1 MNEGLA
7 MVCSVCGGKEFVFQN
22 VLWKEL
28 IDEWQLSGDEA
39 YYINRQQGESCVV
52 CGSNLRSI
60 ALADAIRS
68 FLGTTELLR
77 YIPQSTLA
85 QKIKILEI
93 NEAGNLTSILK
104 QFDHYVFG
112 AYPEVDMHALPYADN
127 EFDLVVHSDTLEH
140 IQNPI
145 HALKECLRVLKPGGA
160 LCFTVPIVVE
170 RLSRSRE
177 GLQKSFHGQST
188 TDRDDY
194 IVHTEFGADVWTY
207 LGKAGFAEI
216 TMHIVEYPAA
226 IALSAK
232 KTDSVDTSKA
242 INQNEYDTIRES
254 SFFDSDY
261 YITNNPD
268 IVDRSMDPV
277 AHFIVYGWKRGCNP
291 SSDFDVNYYLERY
304 PDIKKSGMNP
314 LLHYVKHGINE
325 GRFNTRQVE
334 IQKLKIYDFD
344 GLRSIHNHD
353 FMADPRFKK
362 AYDRGIK
369 AAGIDYNWYW
379 RVHVGLWAASVAVKL
394 EGDFV
399 ECGVNKGFLSSA
411 IMEYMD
417 WNTLD
422 KQFYLLDT
430 FCGIDMRYV
439 TEEEKGSNIEDKN
452 AKLIENGFY
461 TLDVNEVKRNFEEW
475 DNVTIIQGSIP
486 ETLVQIAS
494 HKIAFASIDM
504 NCSPPEVA
512 AMEYLWDRLVPGAI
526 IVLDDYAYSGYLPQK
541 IGMDEFAH
549 RKGIEI
555 LSLPT
560 GQGIM
565 VKAG

>member
-1 MNEGLA
+1 MI
-7 MVCSVCGGKEFVFQN
+7 CSVCGGKEFVFQE

-28 IDEWQLSGDEA
+28 VAEWQLSEYEA
-39 YYINRQQGESCVV
+39 RYIDRQQGEKCSS

-68 FLGTTELLR
+68 YLGRNDLLR
-77 YIPQSTLA
+77 DIPLKAGA
-85 QKIKILEI
+85 QNIKILEI
-93 NEAGNLTSILK
+93 NEAGNLTSVLK

-127 EFDLVVHSDTLEH
+127 EFDLVIHSDTLEH

-145 HALKECLRVLKPGGA
+145 HALEECLRVLKPGGA

-188 TDRDDY
+188 TDQEDY
-194 IVHTEFGADVWTY
+194 VVHTEFGSDIWTY
-207 LGKAGFAEI
+207 LSKAGFSEI

-232 KTDSVDTSKA
+232 KINSVETGKV
-242 INQNEYDTIRES
+242 INQNEYNTIRES
-254 SFFDSDY
+254 SFFNVDY
-261 YITNNPD
+261 YMTNRPD
-268 IVDRSMDPV
+268 IGDKNMDPA
-277 AHFIVYGWKRGCNP
+277 AHFIMYGWKKGANP

-314 LLHYVKHGINE
+314 LFHYLMHGINE
-325 GRFNTRQVE
+325 GRFNTRQAE
-334 IQKLKIYDFD
+334 IQKSKIYDFD
-344 GLRSIHNHD
+344 GLYSIHNHD
-353 FMADPRFKK
+353 FMSDPRFKK

-369 AAGIDYNWYW
+369 AAGADYNWYW
-379 RVHVGLWAASVAVKL
+379 RVHVALWAASVVVKL
-394 EGDFV
+394 DGDFV
-399 ECGVNKGFLSSA
+399 ECGVNKGFLSSS
-411 IMEYMD
+411 IMEFLA

-439 TEEEKGSNIEDKN
+439 TEEEKDSNIEEKN

-461 TLDVNEVKRNFEEW
+461 TLDIDEVKRNFEEW
-475 DNVTIIQGSIP
+475 DKVTIIQGSIP
-486 ETLVQIAS
+486 ETLVQIS
-494 HKIAFASIDM
+494 SDKIAFASIDM

-512 AMEYLWDRLVPGAI
+512 AMEFLWDRFVPGAI
-526 IVLDDYAYSGYLPQK
+526 IVLDDYAYRGYLPQK
-541 IGMDEFAH
+541 MGMDEFAQK
-549 RKGIEI
+549 KGIKI

-560 GQGIM
+560 GQGIL
-565 VKAG
+565 VKV